1 MILLSKS
8 YTISFLSLS
17 LLPSSYTQH
26 FASSLASLFREGNRT
41 TNADMDRMAFTS
53 ITNGISSIKLFGNI
67 CTGAVVSVVG
77 QPTFST
83 MSKYWSSR
91 SDIFSISFNTHRQL
105 CNFEC
110 TYNSIMHATV
120 WISNKDDDNH
130 SQQYSTNTKWTAIA
144 QLDASV
150 SISPWLVRKFVVAP
164 YCWKFGLLI
173 QYKMD
178 SEYWNV
184 QRKHHI
190 FFLSYSSQRL
200 HAHFCVES
208 IKWLRRCL
216 SWFIWTW
223 RENRIKTWRISGWQ
237 KLDSDQMEMACPCS
251 WQKTRIVSSIFS

>member
-1 MILLSKS
+1 MDTACTNISVSALLPGNGFREDSSSKSKQVLDEFNVFKSILCKFQYRGTGIVCFMILLSKS

-83 MSKYWSSR
+83 VSKYWSSR

-120 WISNKDDDNH
+120 
-130 SQQYSTNTKWTAIA
+130 
-144 QLDASV
+144 
-150 SISPWLVRKFVVAP
+150 
-164 YCWKFGLLI
+164 
-173 QYKMD
+173 
-178 SEYWNV
+178 
-184 QRKHHI
+184 
-190 FFLSYSSQRL
+190 
-200 HAHFCVES
+200 
-208 IKWLRRCL
+208 
-216 SWFIWTW
+216 
-223 RENRIKTWRISGWQ
+223 
-237 KLDSDQMEMACPCS
+237 
-251 WQKTRIVSSIFS
+251 